1 MESVFI
7 TIKQLVMSLN
17 RKNPVLSAIKSPY
30 HQIGA
35 FVLSGAFLSRTEP
48 VFENLSLLLQSK

>member
-7 TIKQLVMSLN
+7 TIKQLLMLLN
-17 RKNPVLSAIKSPY
+17 RKNPVLSATKSPY

-48 VFENLSLLLQSK
+48 VFENLSLLL